1 MSHSEPPRR
10 RRRPALSCVPCRRRK
25 IKCDRTMPCNHC
37 MQSKNAVCSYK
48 DAHPVVVNA
57 RTNLSLK
64 LPSNQLLVNGPLG
77 NPEVISRSGAL
88 AQETPLLKASSY
100 PRSLPNLEDGA
111 HSERDSWVSTSG
123 RNTEDSPSEKNVS
136 TRCAHRARKLAELS
150 PCADSSFSKE
160 SDETMS
166 LMGINFSTFEDV
178 LIQDGDNRN
187 VLRTKVFKNG
197 SSNPLHD
204 VKGALCKTRFFGQS
218 HWMFALKQVL
228 L

>member
-1 MSHSEPPRR
+1 MADLTVEPPRR

-25 IKCDRTMPCNHC
+25 IKCDRTIPCNHC

-48 DAHPVVVNA
+48 DAHPVVFKG
-57 RTNLSLK
+57 TPGLK
-64 LPSNQLLVNGPLG
+64 GPPTRLPHSDTQ
-77 NPEVISRSGAL
+77 A
-88 AQETPLLKASSY
+88 TPFLKANSY
-100 PRSLPNLEDGA
+100 PRSLPSLEDGSQ
-111 HSERDSWVSTSG
+111 SEKDSWISTSG

-136 TRCAHRARKLAELS
+136 TTCVHRARKLAELS
-150 PCADSSFSKE
+150 SCADSSFSKAG
-160 SDETMS
+160 DEAMS